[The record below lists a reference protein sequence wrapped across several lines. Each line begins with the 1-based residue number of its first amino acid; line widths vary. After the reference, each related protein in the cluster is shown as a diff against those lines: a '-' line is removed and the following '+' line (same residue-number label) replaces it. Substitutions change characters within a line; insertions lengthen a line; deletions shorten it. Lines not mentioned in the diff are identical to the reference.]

1 MAMAAV
7 ATTGEFLTPVEEQ
20 DEFSKGPMSLL
31 VRAVNQNS
39 QVLISV
45 RNGHKLLARVK
56 AFDRHMNMVLE
67 DVKDMWTTIPKGGK
81 NKNVPIN
88 KDRYI
93 SKMFLR
99 GDNVILVLS
108 NPN

>member
-1 MAMAAV
+1 MTAV
-7 ATTGEFLTPVEEQ
+7 AVEPIKSAEET
-20 DEFSKGPMSLL
+20 DEFAKGPMSLL
-31 VRAVNQNS
+31 VRAVKQNL

-67 DVKDMWTTIPKGGK
+67 DVKDMWTTVPKGGK
-81 NKNVPIN
+81 NKNIPIN

-99 GDNVILVLS
+99 GDNVILVLA